1 MQSPFSRRTG
11 AVLSLLIFA
20 HIFFLSSSPAFAAQ
34 DPIRKKVVLVVINKI
49 TVNDLLSNKRTNI
62 TALAKSGGAGLMN
75 ARAANG
81 SEAANFYLSLGAGAR
96 ANAGTYGKLGFNA
109 TERLP
114 EQFFNGL
121 LTGGDIV
128 FQGSGTRPPKES
140 VVNLGI
146 YVAATKSF
154 KYRRN
159 IVPGLLGESLKR
171 AGLKTAVVGNADTL
185 SQARREITLVT
196 MDFNGQTDHGDVS
209 ANTTRVDKTIPGGLR
224 TDREKLTEL
233 TLEMVSKADFTAVE
247 LGDTSRLNGQR
258 ALMLKTVFQTEHEK
272 ALQEADR
279 FIGELTRRLPM
290 DHTML
295 IITSPQLMK
304 DPERGRDTLVP
315 IVISGAGQ
323 GALLSDTTRR
333 DGVVANMDIAPTVLD
348 YLDVAVPVDMAGNVI
363 RTSPAGANGIL
374 DSLNRRYSGIYAIRQ
389 LRTPFLVAYSI
400 LRVLGLAIALAAIF
414 MVRRGRALP
423 SALTGAIQI
432 YLLFLLAIPLAA
444 FLQIPLDE
452 TNTLVSLGSL
462 FALALVPPAVIFLFF
477 RKQPLVP
484 LVLIATVTAL
494 TIAID
499 TATGAALADR
509 SFFGSDII
517 SGGRFYGVGNTL
529 MGVLVAA
536 TVFAAASAMELSRN
550 KSKYWL
556 WSGTAAILVVGFI
569 VGHQRLGANVG
580 GLIAITATA
589 MVFLHICGRSKL
601 SIGTIAPKLA
611 AFALFVPAVLRFN
624 LPGEESTSHAGKALA
639 VIGEQGGSAVL
650 NIITRKLEMNIRG
663 SFSYNMFVAVLMVL
677 AILALMMILDIKRD
691 RGLDRLG
698 GDFGLL
704 SRGFLVLLWCAI
716 IVYAVNDTGSVAAQ
730 LILSYLTIPLLY
742 LVLDSPY
749 TDKPTPKIAEPAP
762 MRRSS

>member
-1 MQSPFSRRTG
+1 MQSPFSRRAG
-11 AVLSLLIFA
+11 AALSLLIFT

-34 DPIRKKVVLVVINKI
+34 DPTRKKVVLVVINKI
-49 TVNDLLSNKRTNI
+49 TVNDLLSDKRRNI
-62 TALAKSGGAGLMN
+62 AALAKSGGAGLMN

-114 EQFFNGL
+114 ERFFNGL

-128 FQGSGTRPPKES
+128 FQGSGTRPAPES

-146 YVAATKSF
+146 HVAATKSF

-171 AGLKTAVVGNADTL
+171 AGLKTAVIGNADTL

-196 MDFNGQTDHGDVS
+196 MDFSGRTDYGDVS
-209 ANTTRVDKTIPGGLR
+209 ANVTRIDKTVPGGLR
-224 TDREKLTEL
+224 TNRKKLTEL
-233 TLEMVSKADFTAVE
+233 TLEMISKADFIAVE
-247 LGDTSRLNGQR
+247 FGDTSRLNEQR

-272 ALQEADR
+272 ALRAADL

-290 DHTML
+290 DRTML
-295 IITSPQLMK
+295 IVTAPQLMK

-315 IVISGAGQ
+315 IVVSGAGQ
-323 GALLSDTTRR
+323 GILVSDTTRR
-333 DGVVANMDIAPTVLD
+333 DGVVANMDVAPTVLSH
-348 YLDVAVPVDMAGNVI
+348 LGVPIPVEMAGNVI
-363 RTSPAGANGIL
+363 RTSPAASESVL
-374 DSLNRRYSGIYAIRQ
+374 DSLNQRYSGIYAIRQ

-400 LRVLGLAIALAAIF
+400 LRVLGLAMALAAIF
-414 MVRRGRALP
+414 MARRDRPLTP
-423 SALTGAIQI
+423 ALTGAIQI
-432 YLLFLLAIPLAA
+432 YLLFLLAIPLN
-444 FLQIPLDE
+444 E

-462 FALALVPPAVIFLFF
+462 FALALVPPTAVFLFF
-477 RKQPLVP
+477 RKRPFVP
-484 LVLIATVTAL
+484 LVLITAVTAL
-494 TIAID
+494 TIAVD
-499 TATGAALADR
+499 TATGAVLADR

-536 TVFAAASAMELSRN
+536 TVFAAASAMELSRS

-556 WSGTAAILVVGFI
+556 WSATTAILVVAFI

-580 GLIAITATA
+580 GLIAVTATA
-589 MVFLHICGRSKL
+589 LIFLHICGHSKL
-601 SIGTIAPKLA
+601 KISTITPKLA
-611 AFALFVPAVLRFN
+611 AFALFVPAVLRFD
-624 LPGEESTSHAGKALA
+624 LSDGESISHAGKAMA
-639 VIGEQGGSAVL
+639 VIGEQGSSAMF
-650 NIITRKLEMNIRG
+650 NIIARKLEISIRG
-663 SFSYNMFVAVLMVL
+663 SFSYNMLVAVLMVL
-677 AILALMMILDIKRD
+677 AILVLMMILDIKRD
-691 RGLDRLG
+691 RRLDRLG
-698 GDFGLL
+698 GDFGVL
-704 SRGFLVLLWCAI
+704 SRGFLVLLWCAV

-742 LVLDSPY
+742 LVLDSP
-749 TDKPTPKIAEPAP
+749 PTEKPAP
-762 MRRSS
+762 MRRSG